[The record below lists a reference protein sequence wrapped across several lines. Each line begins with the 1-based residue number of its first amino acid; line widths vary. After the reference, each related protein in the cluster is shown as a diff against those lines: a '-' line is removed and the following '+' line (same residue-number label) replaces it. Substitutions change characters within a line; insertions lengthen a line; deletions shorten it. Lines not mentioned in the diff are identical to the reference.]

1 MTTVRITL
9 YPGLAID
16 ATGEYKK
23 AEEDVGL
30 PESFEILKLS
40 LVGDDLFEIIEWT
53 EAQHRTALTK
63 IEELCIEQIND
74 RK

>member
-1 MTTVRITL
+1 MTVTITL
-9 YPGLAID
+9 FPGLVVE
-16 ATGEYKK
+16 ATGEYSK

-30 PESFEILKLS
+30 PDSFEVSKLS
-40 LVGDDLFEIIEWT
+40 LVEGELFDIVEWT